1 MLFEAH
7 LGVRQGE
14 QGLLTSPV
22 FMESSASCKIDFY
35 YHMKGKNMGILELFI
50 VDENGGKFSLTYYF
64 GTKLYFISSYTI
76 MIESALVTDSV
87 RY

>member
-14 QGLLTSPV
+14 EGFLTSPV
-22 FMESSASCKIDFY
+22 FMESSPSCKIDFY

-50 VDENGGKFSLTYYF
+50 VDENGSKCAKRVYNMSPQ
-64 GTKLYFISSYTI
+64 I
-76 MIESALVTDSV
+76 
-87 RY
+87 

>member
-22 FMESSASCKIDFY
+22 FMESSASCKSQDRLLLP
-35 YHMKGKNMGILELFI
+35 HEGKEYGN
-50 VDENGGKFSLTYYF
+50 SRA
-64 GTKLYFISSYTI
+64 LYC
-76 MIESALVTDSV
+76 
-87 RY
+87 R